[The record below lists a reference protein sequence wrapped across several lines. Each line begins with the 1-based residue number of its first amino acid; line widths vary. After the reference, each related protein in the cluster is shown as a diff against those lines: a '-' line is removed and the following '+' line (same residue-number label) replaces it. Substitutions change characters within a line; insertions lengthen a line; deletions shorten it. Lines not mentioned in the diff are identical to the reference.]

1 MSDLVALCQW
11 QVELAKRLPMLS
23 VAQVRVLAEWSLGMV
38 LGRSCALTM
47 VALVW
52 ATEQGEQVGTVRQRL
67 REWCYPVERKRG
79 SGRQAVEVE
88 PCFRALLAW
97 IVASWSG
104 RQLALA
110 LDATT
115 LGDRFVVLAISV
127 VYRGCAVPVA
137 WSILPAGQKRAWR
150 PEWERLL
157 GGLRGTVPADWTVIV
172 LADRGLYARWLFTTI
187 VGLGWHPFLRVNLG
201 GTFRPTSEARF
212 RTLRSFVPATDQ
224 RWAGTGTAFKSA
236 TTRLRCTLLAWH
248 GPGYTDPWLILTD
261 LPPDVADVA
270 WYGLRA
276 WIEQGFKVTKRAGW
290 QWQRT
295 RMTHPDRAARLWLA
309 IAVATLWLVSVGGA
323 ADADADDT
331 APLLDSLV
339 LPLPAARR
347 RRRPPR
353 PRLIGVFRRGWTLI
367 LAAYFRRAPLPLA
380 PFIPE
385 PWPAL
390 HDPGPRRDAPT
401 LALLRPAA

>member
-1 MSDLVALCQW
+1 MSDLEGLWQW
-11 QVELAKRLPMLS
+11 QAELAKRLPGLS

-38 LGRSCALTM
+38 LGRSSALTM
-47 VALVW
+47 VSLVW
-52 ATEQGEQVGTVRQRL
+52 ATAKGEQPGTVRQRL
-67 REWCYPVERKRG
+67 REWCYAAKQKRG
-79 SGRQAVEVE
+79 SKRRAVEVE
-88 PCFRALLAW
+88 PCFPALLAW
-97 IVASWSG
+97 IVGSWSG
-104 RQLALA
+104 RQVALA

-115 LGDRFVVLAISV
+115 LGDQFVVLAISV

-157 GGLRGTVPADWTVIV
+157 GCLRGTVPGDWTVIV
-172 LADRGLYARWLFTTI
+172 LADRGLYARWLFTSI
-187 VGLGWHPFLRVNLG
+187 VSQGWHPFLRVNLG
-201 GTFRPTSEARF
+201 GMFRPTTEARF

-224 RWAGTGTAFKSA
+224 RWAGTGTAFKGA

-248 GPGYTDPWLILTD
+248 GAGYTDPWLILTD

-295 RMTHPDRAARLWLA
+295 RMVHPDRAARLWLA

-323 ADADADDT
+323 ADADDT
-331 APLLDSLV
+331 TPLLDSLD
-339 LPLPAARR
+339 LAFPTTRRARR
-347 RRRPPR
+347 ATR

-367 LAAYFRRAPLPLA
+367 LTAYFRRAPLPLA

-385 PWPAL
+385 PWPSL
-390 HDPGPRRDAPT
+390 HDPDPLRDAPAS
-401 LALLRPAA
+401 ALFRPAA